1 MDPNVPIAIIG
12 MSCRFPGNVKVP
24 EDLWQLCAEGRTGW
38 SKIPASRFNLDGV
51 YHPNAA
57 KTNTTNV
64 IGGHFL
70 EEDLALFDA
79 GFFNLSSEVASSLDP
94 QYRLQLE
101 STYEALESAG
111 LAMEHVAGSNT
122 SVFAGTFFR
131 DYSEAQTRDGETL
144 PRLFLLGV
152 GSAMASNR
160 ISHFYDLR
168 GASMTI
174 DTGCSTTLIA
184 LHQGCQ
190 SLRTGESDMS
200 IVGGANVMLNPDNF
214 VVMSN
219 ISLLGKTGKSYAF
232 DNRAEGYGRG
242 EGSATVILKR
252 LDDALRD
259 GDPIRSI
266 IRTSGTNQDGKT
278 ETVTTPSQ
286 RAQEE
291 LIRACY
297 EKAGLDPAQTAYFE
311 AHGTGTRTGDPIE
324 ARAIAS
330 VFREHKSRTEPL
342 LVGSVK
348 TNVGHT
354 ETTSGLASIIKVAL
368 ALEKGQ
374 IPPSAN
380 FEKPNE
386 EIDLDDWHMKI
397 PTKLEEW
404 PKGTIRRASVN
415 NFGYGGANCHVV
427 MQDCQSFIDPKSAEA
442 KHIAHE
448 TNGTDANGSNN
459 KSAVSRIN
467 NTDGIDGTNGIK
479 GVNSTNGINGHHTS
493 HTPRIIILSGKD
505 ETACEAVASNLRD
518 YLLKSE
524 QANDESFFASLAYTL
539 GQRRSIFPWV
549 SAQPAQNVSELIGL
563 IDSGKM
569 KPGRRMDR
577 PPRLGFVFTGQGA
590 QWFAMGRELFDA
602 YPVFKGCLLE
612 AEGYLKALGATWSLT
627 EELKRDEKSSRVS
640 DVALSTPLSVALQIA
655 LARLLQ
661 SWGITPSAV
670 TSHSSGEMAAA
681 CAVGALSLDSTMA
694 SVLSRGELVGEVTQ
708 FAERKGGMIAVGL
721 SPEDTEPYLERVSS
735 GQLVAACM
743 NSPTSTTVSG
753 DASAIEELERML
765 HDEHIFARRLK
776 VDAAWHSHHVQPIA
790 KPYRAYLEKYVPPVN
805 GELTDIVYSSPT
817 TGTRIGSLA
826 AINRPQHWVDSLTS
840 PVQFVQAFRN
850 MCFGD
855 ESDDAACE
863 VDAVVEV
870 GPHAA
875 LSGPIHEIKST
886 LPQFRNK
893 SEISYHTCL
902 VRKSNAVATMQALA
916 CELVRKGYPVNMEAV
931 NFPHGRI
938 GGGRGRGSGGRS
950 RSGNKN
956 ADVHENGNGGKFET
970 EGEGEGEGTLKVK
983 VEVLHSL
990 PSYPWTHSTR
1000 HWSEPRLNRA
1010 WRERGGK
1017 PHDLLGSLA
1026 LGCNILAPSW
1036 RHVIRATDVPW
1047 VNDHLVQGNV
1057 IYPGAGYL
1065 CMAIEGAGAQARVQQ
1080 PQTAIQ
1086 GYQLRDVDILQAL
1099 VIPESAEGVEVQ
1111 LTLRPCNVKDLYA
1124 TGWQEF
1130 SVSSVSSAS
1139 HWLEHC
1145 KGLIKVD
1152 IQQKA
1157 QVQHGALITKDHYRR
1172 RIDPMDVYASL
1183 RSAGIYHGPIFQN
1196 LRGIRGRDKQS
1207 LSVFVVADT
1216 ASTMPYQHQS
1226 PHIIHPTTLDTVFQ
1240 AAYTALPG
1248 AGSKS
1253 QSSQIPKSIKHLWIA
1268 HSIPSAPG
1276 HMFNAYT
1283 NVNRAT
1289 PQTFEA
1295 DMSVVNDGELGAPL
1309 ITVNGFVCQSIGN
1322 APIQADSP
1330 EDQLFIAEKW
1340 VPDISFLKPAFFKQ
1354 QLSCHISSIEA
1365 ENLLD
1370 LRQLCIHFISDA
1382 LERLTAA
1389 DVKRLDSH
1397 LKKYYVWMKLQVEL
1411 AGRDELAP
1419 GSTYWHKAAPDQITV
1434 LKDKVY
1440 AASVNG
1446 ELLCKLGSE
1455 LVSILRQER
1464 TPRDLLVED
1473 GMLNK
1478 FYENSLKLDR
1488 SLHQVC
1494 GVLKHIVHKNPRA
1507 KILEIGAGSGSFTA
1521 PILATLGEDNSDDG
1535 PLALSYDFTDISSGV
1550 FESAKE
1556 KFKNWKNL
1564 VRYKKL
1570 DVEQDPLKQGFDEGS
1585 YDVIIA
1591 CRVLSAT
1598 KSMQNTMSNVRKLLK
1613 PSGKLLMVETTQDQ
1627 LDTQFSFSLLPSW
1640 WLSEEEERKYSPSL
1654 TVGMWDRGLRETG
1667 FSGVDI
1673 EVPDCDE
1680 PDLYS
1685 YSVIVSTANSQST
1698 KLNSDIVLVTRNLTP
1713 ISWMDALSTSIAE
1726 ATGVAPS
1733 IEPLEGV
1740 RGNSKSIY
1748 VFLGDIEGPFL
1759 KNLDSAQFEAIKAL
1773 CSTSKGVLWV
1783 SRGGTV
1789 GCEQVDS
1796 SMHVGFF
1803 RCLRWE
1809 YSGKRLASVDLD
1821 PNQSPW
1827 SFESIPTITDVF
1839 SKVFCEWSTAEDID
1853 FEFADRDG
1861 LISVL
1866 RYHKDISTD
1875 SAAFPNAAELTMAK
1889 MEPFAQPGRPLR
1901 LFIGS
1906 PGLLDSL
1913 AWGDDPDAGKVLEP
1927 DIVEVQAK
1935 AFGLNFRDVMVA
1947 MGQLNRDI
1955 MGFEC
1960 SGYISRVGSNAKLQ
1974 GYKPGDRV
1982 AMLLRGHWGT
1992 FARVHHSSVVKIPD
2006 DMTFEVAASLPV
2018 SFCTAYISVFD
2029 IARLRRGEKIL
2040 IHAATGAFA
2049 QAAIVL
2055 AKYVGAEIFVTVGTE
2070 AKRQFVIKTY
2080 GIQPDHIF
2088 SSRDTS
2094 FAPGILAMTEG
2105 KGVDV
2110 VLNSLSGILLQESV
2124 NCLAPFGRFVEV
2136 GKRDFEANSLL
2147 DMGAF
2152 TRSISFSS
2160 FDLLAF
2166 SDTRYPEIQDVL
2178 KDVIRLF
2185 EQKVI
2190 VPVDPITVYPV
2201 SELERTYRLMQ
2212 VGKHMGKIVIAMNP
2226 EDIVPV
2232 LPKTPSVKL
2241 RPDSSYLVVG
2251 GLGGIGRSVC
2261 HWMVSHGAKN
2271 IVVISRSAS
2280 SQEKAAPFLAEI
2292 GKNGCKVKVAA
2303 CDITDEYQLAE
2314 VLKACSFEM
2323 PPICGVIQ
2331 AAMVLEDS
2339 ILERMTLG
2347 NFNAGI
2353 RPKVQGTWNLHNQM
2367 SGLEIDF
2374 FIMLSSIVGVTGNA
2388 SQSAYAAGGTF
2399 QDALAKYRTSKG
2411 LPCVAID
2418 LGQTKSVGVV
2428 AESVGMAQQLSRKGL
2443 TMLSEDV
2450 VLSTI
2455 EYAILHPFSTQLSIG
2470 FNTGSGPH
2478 WEDSVYTRDL
2488 RFSLLRYRKQ
2498 TSSNVNKSAAGDL
2511 GSRIAA
2517 ASTLDEAVEVVVGGL
2532 TKKLMDSFMILESDV
2547 DSSKSIASY
2556 GVDSLVAVELR
2567 NMLALRAGAEVSIFD
2582 IMQSSSITALAATV
2596 ALKSSHTDPLL
2607 VLS

>member
-24 EDLWQLCAEGRTGW
+24 EDLWKLCAEGRTGW

-111 LAMEHVAGSNT
+111 LTMEHVAGSNT

-252 LDDALRD
+252 LDDARRD
-259 GDPIRSI
+259 GDPLGSI

-467 NTDGIDGTNGIK
+467 NTDGINGTNGIK

-539 GQRRSIFPWV
+539 SQRRSIFPWV

-563 IDSGKM
+563 IDSGEL
-569 KPGRRMDR
+569 KPGGTMDR

-817 TGTRIGSLA
+817 TGTGSGSLA

-863 VDAVVEV
+863 VDAVIEV

-886 LPQFRNK
+886 LPQFRNR

-916 CELVRKGYPVNMEAV
+916 CELVRKGYPVNMEA
-931 NFPHGRI
+931 
-938 GGGRGRGSGGRS
+938 
-950 RSGNKN
+950 
-956 ADVHENGNGGKFET
+956 
-970 EGEGEGEGTLKVK
+970 
-983 VEVLHSL
+983 
-990 PSYPWTHSTR
+990 
-1000 HWSEPRLNRA
+1000 
-1010 WRERGGK
+1010 
-1017 PHDLLGSLA
+1017 
-1026 LGCNILAPSW
+1026 
-1036 RHVIRATDVPW
+1036 
-1047 VNDHLVQGNV
+1047 
-1057 IYPGAGYL
+1057 
-1065 CMAIEGAGAQARVQQ
+1065 
-1080 PQTAIQ
+1080 
-1086 GYQLRDVDILQAL
+1086 AL

-1268 HSIPSAPG
+1268 HSISSAPG
-1276 HMFNAYT
+1276 HTFNAYT

-1322 APIQADSP
+1322 APIQADSL

-1382 LERLTAA
+1382 LERLTAE

-1397 LKKYYVWMKLQVEL
+1397 LKKFYVWMKLQVEL

-1464 TPRDLLVED
+1464 TPQDLLVED

-1507 KILEIGAGSGSFTA
+1507 KILEIGAGNGSFTA

-1640 WLSEEEERKYSPSL
+1640 WLSEEEERKFSPSL
-1654 TVGMWDRGLRETG
+1654 TVGMWDRCLRETG

-1685 YSVIVSTANSQST
+1685 YSVIMSTANSQST

-1889 MEPFAQPGRPLR
+1889 MEPFAQLGRPLR

-1913 AWGDDPDAGKVLEP
+1913 AWGDDPDAGKELEP

-2006 DMTFEVAASLPV
+2006 DMTFEDAAGLPV

-2055 AKYVGAEIFVTVGTE
+2055 AKHVGAEIFVTVGTE

-2094 FAPGILAMTEG
+2094 FAP
-2105 KGVDV
+2105 
-2110 VLNSLSGILLQESV
+2110 SILLQESV

-2292 GKNGCKVKVAA
+2292 GKNGCKVKVTA

-2517 ASTLDEAVEVVVGGL
+2517 ASTLDEAVEAVVGGL

-2547 DSSKSIASY
+2547 DPSKSLASY

-2596 ALKSSHTDPLL
+2596 ALTSSHTDPLL